1 LSTERIAI
9 VAALLALAACASPSS
24 DKAAG
29 VAAPAAAVPTQAAA
43 QPLPPL
49 KGTRWRGIINPAF
62 DQSHVPWLEFVTDGR
77 ISGYTGCN
85 MLSGEWRTES
95 GKVEVGRLVTT
106 KRACAGPE
114 SEVERQFLAAF
125 GGQSQVSR
133 EGAKLVVTNPA
144 DGRRF
149 EFYKAD

>member
-1 LSTERIAI
+1 MRIGAI
-9 VAALLALAACASPSS
+9 VWTLAALALAACAAST

-29 VAAPAAAVPTQAAA
+29 ARPAVATQAAA

-62 DQSHVPWLEFVTDGR
+62 DQSHVPWLEFVTDDR

-85 MLSGEWRTES
+85 MLSGGWHMKD
-95 GKVEVGRLVTT
+95 GKAELGHLVTT

-114 SEVERQFLAAF
+114 SEIERQFFAAF
-125 GGQSQVSR
+125 GGESVATR

>member
-1 LSTERIAI
+1 MERVAI

-24 DKAAG
+24 DKAAPAA
-29 VAAPAAAVPTQAAA
+29 AAPAQAAA

-62 DQSHVPWLEFVTDGR
+62 DQSHVPWLEFVTEDR
-77 ISGYTGCN
+77 VSGYTGCN
-85 MLSGEWRTES
+85 MLSGGWRTEA
-95 GKVEVGRLVTT
+95 GNVEVDRLVTT

-125 GGQSQVSR
+125 EGKSRVSR
-133 EGAKLVVTNPA
+133 EGAKLVLTNPA
-144 DGRRF
+144 NGRRF

>member
-1 LSTERIAI
+1 M
-9 VAALLALAACASPSS
+9 LLALAACASPSS
-24 DKAAG
+24 DKTAA
-29 VAAPAAAVPTQAAA
+29 VPVPAAAPAQTAA

-49 KGTRWRGIINPAF
+49 KGTRWRGVINPAF
-62 DQSHVPWLEFVTDGR
+62 DQSHVPWLEFVTEDR

-85 MLSGEWRTES
+85 MLSGGWRTES
-95 GKVEVGRLVTT
+95 GKVELGPLVTT

-114 SEVERQFLAAF
+114 AEIERQLLAAF
-125 GGQSQVSR
+125 SAQSRVSR